1 MIRVNR
7 SRYNQKT
14 KGEQINKLLED
25 LEKDLVTMKIKIEK
39 KQLNQFNRIIR
50 ASSIKKQL
58 PKIKSLQKNCKNL
71 RE

>member
-50 ASSIKKQL
+50 ASSIKK
-58 PKIKSLQKNCKNL
+58 
-71 RE
+71 